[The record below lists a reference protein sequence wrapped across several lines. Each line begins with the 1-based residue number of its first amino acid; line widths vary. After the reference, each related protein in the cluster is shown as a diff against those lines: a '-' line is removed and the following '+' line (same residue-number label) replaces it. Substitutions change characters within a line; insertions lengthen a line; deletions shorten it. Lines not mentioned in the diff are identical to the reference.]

1 MAEDI
6 ESLYH
11 AVLICCTNKRV
22 GKGDEAIAS
31 RFLNFAIT
39 RADVDLY
46 EYLGINERLD
56 DLDKQR
62 NADFVKMLQVK
73 QCLLAITMALI
84 DAGALPEPS
93 MDVYDTL
100 LSRILAFLTQ
110 QGMDTSAVRGAQMTK
125 RLARVYVILNA
136 IINLYDRPGAK
147 YAKRDF
153 ELWQLA
159 DLLPY
164 LYCTKQVALFAIT
177 QTGEI
182 YIHPLQAIVVKAAFG
197 VSGFPYVKG
206 TSKKSPR
213 GRFFN

>member
-1 MAEDI
+1 M
-6 ESLYH
+6 
-11 AVLICCTNKRV
+11 
-22 GKGDEAIAS
+22 
-31 RFLNFAIT
+31 
-39 RADVDLY
+39 DLY

-62 NADFVKMLQVK
+62 NQDFVKMLQVK

-100 LSRILAFLTQ
+100 LSRMLAFMHQ
-110 QGMDTSAVRGAQMTK
+110 QGMNTSAVRGAQMTK
-125 RLARVYVILNA
+125 RLARVYIILNA

-159 DLLPY
+159 DLIPY
-164 LYCTKQVALFAIT
+164 LYCTKQIALFAIT

-182 YIHPLQAIVVKAAFG
+182 YVHPLQAIVVKSAFS
-197 VSGFPYVKG
+197 VSRFPYVKG
-206 TSKKSPR
+206 TSKNCRSDN
-213 GRFFN
+213 FFD